1 MPTREIPR
9 DSWTDYFDDF
19 SRRHEGWVTTVEV
32 MGEEGAQTEAQAL
45 PLAGVSAER
54 DGRDISIALTSE
66 DRLVEHI
73 VNRPEHVR
81 VEEEEGGEE
90 RAVQIESP
98 GGTTL
103 LTFPGD
109 REERRLT

>member
-19 SRRHEGWVTTVEV
+19 SRRHEGWIATVEV
-32 MGEEGAQTEAQAL
+32 MGDEGAQTEAEAL
-45 PLAGVSAER
+45 PLAGVSAEK
-54 DGRDISIALTSE
+54 DGRDISIALNAD
-66 DRLVEHI
+66 DRIVEHI

-81 VEEEEGGEE
+81 VEEDEGDE
-90 RAVQIESP
+90 RAVQIESA

-103 LTFPGD
+103 LTFPGTS
-109 REERRLT
+109 EERRLT